1 MTDKG
6 WERLASI
13 FQTGSFLIMGALIS
27 DFLKNKTNPGNLF
40 PAIWYLIIPAIS
52 IVGLIVA
59 ILASNRAGRKS

>member
-27 DFLKNKTNPGNLF
+27 DFLNHKTNTGNLF
-40 PAIWYLIIPAIS
+40 PAIWYLIIPLVS
-52 IVGLIVA
+52 ILGLI
-59 ILASNRAGRKS
+59 ASIIAANNAGRKS